1 MPSLARAPMRL
12 LLGYLRP
19 HRRGLA
25 AGAGLMFVGGLVNLA
40 QPLAVK
46 RLLDG
51 VTGGT
56 SFAEPML
63 LLAALLVAGALI
75 GAGGMYLLEATAESV
90 VLDAR
95 RRLIDRLLRLRVG
108 VMDRAE
114 PGDLLSRV
122 TGDTTQLRAAATTN
136 IVDLVTG
143 VFQIGGAIVLMARLD
158 LVLLGVVAL
167 VLALL
172 LGVTALLAGRI
183 RDVSERTQAA
193 VGRLG
198 AVLER
203 ALGAFRTVKANG
215 AERQQT
221 ATAHRAATQAWQHG
235 RRAARWVSAA
245 GVTTG
250 LAVQLAFVIVLGVGG
265 ARVAAGD
272 LTVSSL
278 VAFLLYL
285 FYLAGPVSQLAGGV
299 TGLQTGLAAV
309 GRIDAVVRLPAED
322 PDEQAEPNAE
332 ATQPVSVA
340 FHSVSL
346 RHRPEDPDVLTDVTL
361 RIPATGLT
369 ALVGPSGAG
378 KSTLLALVERFQD
391 PTSGHV
397 EVGDRDIRRWPLRE
411 LRARIGYVEQDAP
424 VLFGTLRDNLLLGT
438 PDASDDWIDDVL
450 DQTMLTTLVR
460 RLPQGV
466 DTPIGHRGVT
476 LSGGERQRVAIARA
490 LLRRPSLLLLD
501 EPTSQLDA
509 VNEQVLRDLTAH
521 VARTTTVLMAAH
533 RLSTVIEAD
542 RIVVLEAGRIR
553 AVGTHQSLIDSDD
566 LYRRLAQTQLLL
578 GLEAPAAAVSNG
590 YRGRPE
596 TWAAD
601 AGSLDD
607 PW

>member
-1 MPSLARAPMRL
+1 
-12 LLGYLRP
+12 
-19 HRRGLA
+19 
-25 AGAGLMFVGGLVNLA
+25 MFVGGLVNLA

-143 VFQIGGAIVLMARLD
+143 VFQIGGAVVLMARLD

-424 VLFGTLRDNLLLGT
+424 VLFGTLRDNLSRPRASPRRGRRRPGRWRGCPPWPT
-438 PDASDDWIDDVL
+438 PRRCAAGGAAARWNAAKVVVSVGPYP
-450 DQTMLTTLVR
+450 LTSR
-460 RLPQGV
+460 A
-466 DTPIGHRGVT
+466 
-476 LSGGERQRVAIARA
+476 GGEPASNR
-490 LLRRPSLLLLD
+490 
-501 EPTSQLDA
+501 
-509 VNEQVLRDLTAH
+509 
-521 VARTTTVLMAAH
+521 RTTDRSSCSPPTRTVPTLRSA
-533 RLSTVIEAD
+533 
-542 RIVVLEAGRIR
+542 AGRSRAIR
-553 AVGTHQSLIDSDD
+553 WNNEVVRNSTSTDRSSRCVVHSSRGRSVTAGRGT
-566 LYRRLAQTQLLL
+566 TQP
-578 GLEAPAAAVSNG
+578 PAASAPQTSKVLASNAG
-590 YRGRPE
+590 FEVWATRSPGATVQNSGSTTSRP
-596 TWAAD
+596 TARCGTTTPF
-601 AGSLDD
+601 GSPVEPDVNMT
-607 PW
+607 